1 MLQSLSLIST
11 FVFASESIILES
23 CEVIACTDVYFEQ
36 VFNSSGVATHGPTPW
51 WTALVPAETF
61 PSILSGG
68 WSNYAS
74 TEPGY
79 ESRVRNNLYQK
90 MNRFRG
96 WTNMVQKTIQKATKI
111 WKKNTSKPVF
121 DRSGTT
127 SPSYNHPLLPANWPC
142 TAIHGYAADYEL
154 MNQGPGN
161 NECLATPLSNKKI
174 DVSIY
179 HMHCDKSTS
188 FDITVVCYHI

>member
-11 FVFASESIILES
+11 FVFTSESIILES

-96 WTNMVQKTIQKATKI
+96 WTNMVQKTVQKATKI
-111 WKKNTSKPVF
+111 WKKKHVKTCLWQEWHYI
-121 DRSGTT
+121 T
-127 SPSYNHPLLPANWPC
+127 LLQPPPIAS
-142 TAIHGYAADYEL
+142 EL
-154 MNQGPGN
+154 
-161 NECLATPLSNKKI
+161 A
-174 DVSIY
+174 V
-179 HMHCDKSTS
+179 HCHARLCCRLWT
-188 FDITVVCYHI
+188 HEPRPW